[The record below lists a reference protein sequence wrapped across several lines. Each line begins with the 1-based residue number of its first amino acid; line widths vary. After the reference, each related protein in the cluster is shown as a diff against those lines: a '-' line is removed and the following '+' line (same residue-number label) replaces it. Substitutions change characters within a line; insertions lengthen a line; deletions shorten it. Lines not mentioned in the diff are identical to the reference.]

1 MEQALQKLKAD
12 NVREV
17 VAELEHDVSQEA
29 FYQQPEA
36 QTRSVLQR
44 LQRLKDSL
52 DAAENW
58 QSLAETAEIA
68 LQLGAESQDDA
79 FVQEAVDSV
88 RQLQQQM
95 DAWEVTATL
104 DRPYDAFPARVIIIA
119 GAGGDDAAEWANMLL
134 KMYTRY
140 AERRGWTCTLIDKV
154 DAEVA
159 GTIRSA
165 EIEVH
170 GDFAYGYLQS
180 EHGTHRLVRISPY
193 NGGNKRQTSFAGVE
207 VSPILNEEDIS
218 VKDLEIPDSEL
229 EVTTMRSGGKGG
241 QNVNKVE
248 TGVRMK
254 HLPTGITVKM
264 TKHRTQHDNKR
275 EAMLVLKEKLVA
287 VLEQQRLE
295 SLEQLRG
302 DMVEASWGMQVRNYV
317 LHPYKMVKDVRTAF
331 STSAV
336 EDFLDGNLEDCI
348 RGLLLEKSSASST

>member
-1 MEQALQKLKAD
+1 MRHWPVACSLLACVSRMRPVVRPRPRLRLLASSASVGLPDASALQRSLDTERARMEQALQKLKAD

-218 VKDLEIPDSEL
+218 VKGSF
-229 EVTTMRSGGKGG
+229 
-241 QNVNKVE
+241 
-248 TGVRMK
+248 
-254 HLPTGITVKM
+254 
-264 TKHRTQHDNKR
+264 
-275 EAMLVLKEKLVA
+275 VA
-287 VLEQQRLE
+287 
-295 SLEQLRG
+295 S
-302 DMVEASWGMQVRNYV
+302 
-317 LHPYKMVKDVRTAF
+317 
-331 STSAV
+331 
-336 EDFLDGNLEDCI
+336 
-348 RGLLLEKSSASST
+348 